1 MIRNMGISDAR
12 TDGTQVDYRAAQ
24 SQLKMLSSQTFFGK
38 FDIEN
43 VHFWQIA
50 IGGVVAVII
59 LWWYHVWLWRLS
71 VHPLI

>member
-43 VHFWQIA
+43 VHFLANCYWRCGSS
-50 IGGVVAVII
+50 GGEGGGQ
-59 LWWYHVWLWRLS
+59 
-71 VHPLI
+71 